1 MKIKEPEKILKK
13 LYKKTTTGDW
23 LAVIVVFIVGI
34 INNFTFFITEGIA
47 PDALSPADFNIAGNW
62 EITLGRFG
70 IKYINNI
77 RFGLVN
83 KFLIVLISLAF
94 IAISIVILIRIF
106 QIKNKIIIFL
116 ISTIIAIA
124 PQFTETYFF
133 IYCAD
138 AYCFAFLMATLA
150 VYFLKKTD
158 TKKYYYIATII
169 STIIVCSMYQAYL
182 GVEIG
187 IAIIVLIQNLIKNK
201 DAKLTLINAFKYFVT
216 IFMGVVL
223 YYIILKIILYVLGLS
238 LASYKGANKLGIET
252 IKALPKTILQTYKD
266 FYNFFFTNKIINN
279 SYYKRTIIYAILYVA
294 TFLGF
299 INIIKKS
306 KYNQKILRFTLMLI
320 LMLLFPIGINIMNL
334 IAPDTTIN
342 LVTGPGI
349 IITIL
354 FIAIIY
360 NELSDTSIE
369 NLFKY
374 IYIITLLILS
384 LTFILE
390 NTFTYM
396 CRHETYRNYY
406 TVANDIYSKVTEL
419 DEYSKDKKWLFSDV
433 IRFKA
438 RDTNRSNGFIS
449 SDNETWNN
457 YGGIA
462 QNYNFFDKYLGIKIK
477 MCSNEEYKNLTE
489 TEEFKNMPIYPNK
502 GSIKI
507 INDIIVIKI
516 SENTFN

>member
-1 MKIKEPEKILKK
+1 M
-13 LYKKTTTGDW
+13 
-23 LAVIVVFIVGI
+23 A
-34 INNFTFFITEGIA
+34 
-47 PDALSPADFNIAGNW
+47 
-62 EITLGRFG
+62 
-70 IKYINNI
+70 
-77 RFGLVN
+77 
-83 KFLIVLISLAF
+83 
-94 IAISIVILIRIF
+94 IVILIRIF

-116 ISTIIAIA
+116 ISTIIVVA

-158 TKKYYYIATII
+158 TKNIYYIATII
-169 STIIVCSMYQAYL
+169 STIVVCSMYQAYL

-187 IAIIVLIQNLIKNK
+187 IAIILLIQNLIKNK
-201 DAKLTLINAFKYFVT
+201 DVKSIFIKTFKYFTT
-216 IFMGVVL
+216 IFVGVLL
-223 YYIILKIILYVLGLS
+223 YFIILKIILYVLGLS
-238 LASYKGANKLGIET
+238 LASYKGANKLGIDT
-252 IKALPKTILQTYKD
+252 IRALPKTILQTYKD

-279 SYYKRTIIYAILYVA
+279 SYYKRTVIYTILYFT

-299 INIIKKS
+299 INIIIKS
-306 KYNQKILRFTLMLI
+306 KYNQKILRFILMLI
-320 LMLLFPIGINIMNL
+320 LILVFPVGISIMNL
-334 IAPDTTIN
+334 IAPGTTIN

-349 IITIL
+349 IIVIL

-360 NELSDTSIE
+360 NELSDTSVE
-369 NLFKY
+369 NTYKY
-374 IYIITLLILS
+374 IYIITLVICS
-384 LTFILE
+384 FTFILE

-449 SDNETWNN
+449 NDNETWNN
-457 YGGIA
+457 YNGIT
-462 QNYNFFDKYLGIKIK
+462 QNYNFFDKYWGIKIK
-477 MCSNEEYKNLTE
+477 MCSTEEYKNLTK
-489 TEEFKNMPIYPNK
+489 TEEFKNMPIYPNN

-507 INDIIVIKI
+507 INNIIVIKI